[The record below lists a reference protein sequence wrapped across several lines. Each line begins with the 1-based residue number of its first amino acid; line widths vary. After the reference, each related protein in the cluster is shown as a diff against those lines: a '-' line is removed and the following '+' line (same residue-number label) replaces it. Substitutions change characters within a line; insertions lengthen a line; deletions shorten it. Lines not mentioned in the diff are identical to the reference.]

1 MHHPYIAEI
10 LSACCLDVKPALLAP
25 AVALLS
31 ECGTLLSLTLPW
43 SHKNF
48 QEGFPVQQEF
58 LFFTPALWL
67 YFFNRTHVCRSLHVG
82 RLSPTSV
89 IPFWG
94 EGYDHG
100 WWPGFGAK
108 RSRYSLTK
116 LLQHCWC
123 DWSVP
128 NLLCY
133 RAGAESVFCSA
144 ECSAR
149 TVLSVFMCWVLTGV
163 WDDLVR
169 DKAIPA
175 LALSS
180 LWCHSYF
187 AGRSQLAMS
196 QLLRHPLRGKVSLGE
211 PELMKS
217 CPQEN
222 ISKTDGLIRQK
233 NKAGIEERRA
243 RKKIW

>member
-1 MHHPYIAEI
+1 MHHPYIVEI
-10 LSACCLDVKPALLAP
+10 LSSYLFGCGTCPACTSS
-25 AVALLS
+25 ALLS
-31 ECGTLLSLTLPW
+31 EYGTLLSLTLLW

-58 LFFTPALWL
+58 EFFTPVLWL
-67 YFFNRTHVCRSLHVG
+67 WFFNRAHVCRSLHIWK
-82 RLSPTSV
+82 LSLTSV

-94 EGYDHG
+94 EAYDHG
-100 WWPGFGAK
+100 QWPSFVAK
-108 RSRYSLTK
+108 RSSYILTK
-116 LLQHCWC
+116 LLQHRWWN
-123 DWSVP
+123 WSVP

-133 RAGAESVFCSA
+133 RTGAESVFCSA
-144 ECSAR
+144 QCSAC

-163 WDDLVR
+163 WDDLVW
-169 DKAIPA
+169 DKAVPG

-211 PELMKS
+211 PKLMKS
-217 CPQEN
+217 YPQEN
-222 ISKTDGLIRQK
+222 ISKTDGPIR
-233 NKAGIEERRA
+233 
-243 RKKIW
+243 

>member
-1 MHHPYIAEI
+1 MRLMTMADDQVLVPRGPDIVSLSYCNIAD
-10 LSACCLDVKPALLAP
+10 ATGV
-25 AVALLS
+25 
-31 ECGTLLSLTLPW
+31 
-43 SHKNF
+43 
-48 QEGFPVQQEF
+48 F
-58 LFFTPALWL
+58 L
-67 YFFNRTHVCRSLHVG
+67 
-82 RLSPTSV
+82 
-89 IPFWG
+89 I
-94 EGYDHG
+94 
-100 WWPGFGAK
+100 
-108 RSRYSLTK
+108 YSII
-116 LLQHCWC
+116 
-123 DWSVP
+123 
-128 NLLCY
+128 

-144 ECSAR
+144 QCSAR

-222 ISKTDGLIRQK
+222 ISKTDGPIRQK